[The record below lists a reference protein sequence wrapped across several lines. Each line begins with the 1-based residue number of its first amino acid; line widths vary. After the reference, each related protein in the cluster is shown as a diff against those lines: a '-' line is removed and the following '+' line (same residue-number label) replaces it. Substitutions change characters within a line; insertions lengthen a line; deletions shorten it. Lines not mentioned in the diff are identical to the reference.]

1 MLIDSND
8 IRIRK
13 TSSLPDPEQTA
24 KTSRVGSVFANIC
37 EKSLFVNSV
46 KNDVEDSLGAF
57 FETRRDV
64 IFQGKKNIEKNSGLI
79 NKIANFIINQGK
91 GFIKGAG
98 ALLKKAGTI
107 PAACAAMGFC
117 TAVPGG
123 TSIGLTIGVIVK
135 NLLKV
140 VKNIKI

>member
-1 MLIDSND
+1 MPIDSND

-13 TSSLPDPEQTA
+13 MNSLPVPEQTA
-24 KTSRVGSVFANIC
+24 KTSRVGSVFADIC
-37 EKSLFVNSV
+37 ERSPFVDSI
-46 KNDVEDSLGAF
+46 KNDVKDSLGAF

-79 NKIANFIINQGK
+79 NKIGNFIINQGK

-123 TSIGLTIGVIVK
+123 TSIGLTIGVILK
-135 NLLKV
+135 NLLKTLKN
-140 VKNIKI
+140 VKF